1 MLRRSRLILAATA
14 LSITTVALAAQAA
27 FKISD
32 KSALKIDASANMIG
46 AFTGKCTGRKEV
58 DEDDKKRSRQ
68 IPGLS
73 MQDDGTKLTF
83 TADLRGVD
91 VGIRDSHLHDVFKTG
106 KDEKFEPDG
115 AKEKEK
121 EEARQKRNRVT
132 LVVERGKLNL
142 PADGASASGNVK
154 GALTIRGKTK
164 EVTVNYKISRAGK
177 VYTVTDANFTFKYPE
192 FGFAPIC
199 KAVVCVKDD
208 VKITL
213 PKLAVEEK

>member
-27 FKISD
+27 FQISD
-32 KSALKIDASANMIG
+32 KSALKIEASANMIG
-46 AFTGKCTGRKEV
+46 GFSGKCSGRKET
-58 DEDDKKRSRQ
+58 DDDKKRTRQ

-91 VGIRDSHLHDVFKTG
+91 VGIRDSHLHDEFKTG
-106 KDEKFEPDG
+106 KDEKFEPDD
-115 AKEKEK
+115 AKEKER
-121 EEARQKRNRVT
+121 EEARKKRNRVT

-142 PADGASASGNVK
+142 PADGASSSGNVK
-154 GALTIRGKTK
+154 AALTMRGKTK

-177 VYTVTDANFTFKYPE
+177 AYTVTDANFTFKYPE
-192 FGFAPIC
+192 FGFAKIC
-199 KAVVCVKDD
+199 KAVVCVKED
-208 VKITL
+208 VKVTL
-213 PKLAVEEK
+213 PKLTVDEK